1 MNRILNISGECQ
13 MKFSFALVVLVTT
26 GFLTGCASHSAKTI
40 AGLDN
45 NDPTFNSSACESA
58 RANAWVHDTTQKNK
72 LWVGPSFIWLAG
84 PVALVPMFVTNV
96 GLNTADKLQANDIA
110 AQCGGKPQSQA
121 QMSADIA
128 LDASLSLAAGA
139 IVPVTIPKLTP
150 P

>member
-1 MNRILNISGECQ
+1 
-13 MKFSFALVVLVTT
+13 MKFLFASMVLVMT
-26 GFLTGCASHSAKTI
+26 GVFTGCASHSAKTI

-45 NDPTFNSSACESA
+45 NDATFNSSACENA

-84 PVALVPMFVTNV
+84 PIALVPVFVTNV
-96 GLNTADKLQANDIA
+96 GLNTADKLQANDIER
-110 AQCGGKPQSQA
+110 QCGGKPQSQEE
-121 QMSADIA
+121 MRADIA